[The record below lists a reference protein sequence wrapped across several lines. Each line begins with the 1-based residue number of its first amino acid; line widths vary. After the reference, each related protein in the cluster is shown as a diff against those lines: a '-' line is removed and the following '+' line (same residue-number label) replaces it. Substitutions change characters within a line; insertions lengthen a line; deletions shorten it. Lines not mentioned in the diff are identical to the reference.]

1 MGLELRV
8 RVRVRG
14 KATASAMAR
23 PRVRFRVGVRGDGH
37 REEQGRYRG
46 DIGEIGDA
54 HREEVLRGVALLVTV
69 AVALLDRAPGQR
81 HHAQLRPQHLARA
94 RG

>member
-23 PRVRFRVGVRGDGH
+23 PRVRFRVGVRGDG
-37 REEQGRYRG
+37 
-46 DIGEIGDA
+46 